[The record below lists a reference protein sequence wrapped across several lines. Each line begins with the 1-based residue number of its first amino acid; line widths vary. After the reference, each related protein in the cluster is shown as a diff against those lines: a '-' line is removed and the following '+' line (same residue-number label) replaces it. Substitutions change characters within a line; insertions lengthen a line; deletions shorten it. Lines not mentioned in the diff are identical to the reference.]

1 MDEDFLNHYFGTDSN
16 TTWLGGPV
24 YAAPQSFDS
33 LPTSNSSSTLSSP
46 ILLGSEEFTLSN
58 GVLPT
63 QPLEYNAIPFSMQA
77 NYFPQLGSLREKIIE
92 SREAWASAS
101 SSGSYS
107 Q

>member
-1 MDEDFLNHYFGTDSN
+1 M
-16 TTWLGGPV
+16 

-58 GVLPT
+58 GVLST
-63 QPLEYNAIPFSMQA
+63 QTFEYDSIPFSIQA
-77 NYFPQLGSLREKIIE
+77 NYLPQLGSLHEKIIE
-92 SREAWASAS
+92 NREAWASAS
-101 SSGSYS
+101 PSDSYS